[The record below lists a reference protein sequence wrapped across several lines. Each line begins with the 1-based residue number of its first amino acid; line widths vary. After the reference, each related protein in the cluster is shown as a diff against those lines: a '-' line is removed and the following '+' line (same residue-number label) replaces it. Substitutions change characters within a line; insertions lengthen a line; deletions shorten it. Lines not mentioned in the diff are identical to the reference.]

1 MVSLFCYKHKA
12 TVSIFETKIQE
23 PTECHGQTFRK
34 PPENRSR
41 AGPPPAG
48 RPFGPAGQQ
57 ENQQDGLSALQDDD
71 LFTQDDSTPLQ
82 DDNSLAQEAYPPRR
96 TLFF

>member
-12 TVSIFETKIQE
+12 TVSIFETKMRE

-41 AGPPPAG
+41 EGPPS
-48 RPFGPAGQQ
+48 AGQP
-57 ENQQDGLSALQDDD
+57 ENQQDGLLALQDDD

-82 DDNSLAQEAYPPRR
+82 DDNSLAQEA
-96 TLFF
+96 